1 MQSVSTSEPLH
12 IISSR
17 LETATPEEILRWAW
31 ETYGEGL
38 TMATAFGAEGC
49 VLLAMLSQ
57 IAPQVRVFNLET
69 GYQFPETLALRER
82 IRERY
87 GITVEYVR
95 PEETVA
101 QMEARFGGPIYR
113 TRPEECCRLRKIEP
127 LKRALSG
134 YTAWISAIRRD
145 QTRDRAQAAIVEP
158 DPKFGL
164 VKISPLA
171 NWTKREVW
179 KYIFDHDVPYNPLH
193 DQGYPSIGCFPCTR
207 PVAVGQDERAGR
219 WAGSSRTE
227 CGLHSRP

>member
-1 MQSVSTSEPLH
+1 
-12 IISSR
+12 
-17 LETATPEEILRWAW
+17 
-31 ETYGEGL
+31 
-38 TMATAFGAEGC
+38 MATAFGAEGC